1 MEDEHLHTY
10 EDRSIVMDLMD
21 GQREGWTERGM
32 DDQWL
37 EKEGRIDVLMDGWRD
52 GGMGGWMDR

>member
-21 GQREGWTERGM
+21 GQRKGWTERGM

-37 EKEGRIDVLMDGWRD
+37 EEGRIDVLMDGWRD
-52 GGMGGWMDR
+52 GWIDEWMDDG